1 MPGLGQELE
10 NEFTKEEIRYYQQ
23 KYKEKEVANLCKKNG
38 IISIG
43 WILNPV
49 DTWLNHTNITINRE
63 KFKELY
69 ENTPWYAENK
79 KKLNSSIKNFQELK
93 EGDFCWVRDS
103 SDKYYVCKIE
113 GDWHYDSSKKAWA
126 MNIAQRYKCKWVEV
140 GDVTETPAA
149 VVKKLIMRGRTVS
162 KIDDECLLNMSKY
175 LFERGGRKE
184 IEKAINEFDNN
195 NYIGKDILSNLT
207 AYDYEDFVGFYL
219 QSEGYFIMPSTRYQ
233 STEGYEF
240 VAIKKDSG
248 ERIAV
253 QVKQQKEK
261 LKGKDYERLSNTYTV
276 YLACSSGVDM
286 EGADKNGIK
295 EISNT
300 DLEKFI
306 KENRGLLL
314 GRVKFWVVYQKYQQQ
329 GNQ

>member
-1 MPGLGQELE
+1 M
-10 NEFTKEEIRYYQQ
+10 
-23 KYKEKEVANLCKKNG
+23 CKKEG
-38 IISIG
+38 IIAIG
-43 WILNPV
+43 WLLNPM
-49 DTWLNHTNITINRE
+49 DTWLKHTNITINRE

-79 KKLNSSIKNFQELK
+79 KKLNPSIKNFQELK

-113 GDWHYDSSKKAWA
+113 GDWYYDSSKEAWA
-126 MNIAQRYKCKWVEV
+126 MDIAQRYKCKWVEV

-162 KIDDECLLNMSKY
+162 KIDDEFLLNMSKY

-195 NYIGKDILSNLT
+195 NYIEKEILSNLT

-233 STEGYEF
+233 STEDYEF

-248 ERIAV
+248 EKIAV
-253 QVKQQKEK
+253 QVKQQKKK
-261 LKGKDYERLSNTYTV
+261 LKGKDYEKLSKTYTI
-276 YLACSSGVDM
+276 YLACSGGVDM
-286 EGADKNGIK
+286 EGADKNRIK

-306 KENRGLLL
+306 KENRNLLL
-314 GRVKFWVVYQKYQQQ
+314 DRIKFSIVYQKHLTKS
-329 GNQ
+329 N